1 MNQVINIVVDI
12 ETLSLQSDAAILS
25 IAAVPFDPHGEIPQ
39 GNEPVEFGV
48 LDPYLRNTNGELCPV
63 SEAGSFYEVI
73 NATSCA
79 IHGMHFDM
87 STVNWW
93 SKQDEEAKAAL
104 LSRAAMTIGEAMNA
118 LHNYLEGMKNAFDA
132 DIKIWAQ
139 GSDFDF
145 PILKNAYRKVMKE
158 AKLPWEHYQQRDAR
172 THILEIL
179 EKVYGVEEKP
189 YSRIPEEPLADKFIK
204 HSAWHDARRTAWNIA
219 YVNWLLEHH
228 IIQRCQ
234 NTSAPATSDTTP
246 K

>member
-1 MNQVINIVVDI
+1 MKQVINIVVDI
-12 ETLSLQSDAAILS
+12 ETLSLQSDAAIVS
-25 IAAVPFDPHGEIPQ
+25 IAAVPFNPNGQIPK
-39 GNEPVEFGV
+39 GDEPVEFGV
-48 LDPYLRNTNGELCPV
+48 FDVYCRDKECGKCIITDQGY
-63 SEAGSFYEVI
+63 FYEVV

-79 IHGMHFDM
+79 LAGMHIDM
-87 STVNWW
+87 DTVQWW

-104 LSRAAMTIGEAMNA
+104 LSRSAMTIGEAMNA

-145 PILKNAYRKVMKE
+145 PILKNAYRKVMKD

-189 YSRIPEEPLADKFIK
+189 YSRIPDEPLADKFVK

-219 YVNWLLEHH
+219 YVNWLLEQH

-234 NTSAPATSDTTP
+234 STSAPATSDTTP